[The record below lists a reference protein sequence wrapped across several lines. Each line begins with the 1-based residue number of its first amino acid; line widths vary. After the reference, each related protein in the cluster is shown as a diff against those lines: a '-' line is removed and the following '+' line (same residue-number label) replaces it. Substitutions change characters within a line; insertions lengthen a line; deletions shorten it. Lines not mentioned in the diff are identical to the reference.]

1 MRALLLIDVQ
11 NDFMPGGSL
20 AVARG
25 DEVVAIANAMMV
37 RFGVVVATQDWHPQ
51 GHASFAS
58 SHPGCQSGDEVD
70 VGGVAQ
76 RLWPDH
82 CVQDTPGA
90 SFHSALNVSG
100 ITHVVRKGVDS
111 ATDSYSGF
119 FDNGHLRN
127 TGLAAYLGEQGVTD
141 VWIAGV
147 ATDYCVKFTALDAR
161 ALGLSTVVVVDGCR
175 GVDLSPGDVDAA
187 LTEMRT
193 AGCEL
198 VTSSAVDALEP
209 AALREDRA

>member
-20 AVARG
+20 AVAHG
-25 DEVVAIANAMMV
+25 DEVVAIANAMMP
-37 RFGVVVATQDWHPQ
+37 RFGVVVATQDWHPR

-58 SHPGCQSGDEVD
+58 SHPGCKSGDETEIR
-70 VGGVAQ
+70 GVTQ

-82 CVQDTPGA
+82 CVQGTSGA
-90 SFHSALNVSG
+90 SFHSALDVAG
-100 ITHVVRKGVDS
+100 ITHVVRKGVDR
-111 ATDSYSGF
+111 AIESYSGF
-119 FDNGHLRN
+119 FDNGHVRD
-127 TGLAAYLGEQGVTD
+127 TGLAAYLGERGVSE

-147 ATDYCVKFTALDAR
+147 ASDYCVKFTALDAR
-161 ALGLSTVVVVDGCR
+161 ALGLLTFVVVDGCR
-175 GVDLSPGDVDAA
+175 GVDLNPGDVEAA
-187 LTEMRT
+187 LAEMRA

-209 AALREDRA
+209 AAPREERA